1 MDEQGITVIVIERGQ
16 GVMSEGTIDRVTPEK
31 EEVVDIIDQDLD
43 HLDGLINLQ
52 VLVPMLAGRMSIRG

>member
-16 GVMSEGTIDRVTPEK
+16 GVMSEGTIDRVTLEK

-43 HLDGLINLQ
+43 HLDGRINLQ